1 MNRSN
6 LKRVVRRLSKLKKE
20 DIKTMYK
27 LYGKT
32 SYYLEYNE
40 ESKDNKLKLNKEIIT
55 IDLLNPDEKKTSSKN
70 KKSILR
76 VMDFIDMKESSKTK
90 RYTSY
95 SISLNEYCSWILK
108 MIGISN
114 IKEVYDANP
123 TLAYNMFKTALNNI
137 QNDL

>member
-70 KKSILR
+70 KKSISSLC
-76 VMDFIDMKESSKTK
+76 VCMVSSKK
-90 RYTSY
+90 PFLKIHL
-95 SISLNEYCSWILK
+95 SISPK
-108 MIGISN
+108 
-114 IKEVYDANP
+114 
-123 TLAYNMFKTALNNI
+123 
-137 QNDL
+137 